1 MNDKSILDI
10 IRVAVMYIGSLL
22 GMLFDQIDNITWA
35 LIAFVTVDYITGI
48 VYAFCSKTLSSKTG
62 AKGIAKKLAILCV
75 VAVSSTL
82 GNFVLGS
89 DSLRTAV
96 TFYYI
101 SNEGLSIIEN
111 CVKLGVPVPSV
122 LKNALGNIGSSSER
136 KAN

>member
-10 IRVAVMYIGSLL
+10 IRVAIMYIGSLL

-75 VAVSSTL
+75 VAVSSAL

-122 LKNALGNIGSSSER
+122 LKNTLGNIGSSSER

>member
-10 IRVAVMYIGSLL
+10 IRVAIMYIGSLL

-48 VYAFCSKTLSSKTG
+48 VYAFCSQTLSSKTG

-75 VAVSSTL
+75 VAVSSAL

-122 LKNALGNIGSSSER
+122 LKNALGNMSSSSER

>member
-75 VAVSSTL
+75 VAVSSAL

-89 DSLRTAV
+89 DALRTAV

>member
-1 MNDKSILDI
+1 
-10 IRVAVMYIGSLL
+10 MYIGSLL

-75 VAVSSTL
+75 VAVSSAL
-82 GNFVLGS
+82 RNFVLGS

-96 TFYYI
+96 TYYYI

-122 LKNALGNIGSSSER
+122 LKNTLGNIGSSSER

>member
-10 IRVAVMYIGSLL
+10 IRVAIMYIGSLL

-48 VYAFCSKTLSSKTG
+48 VYAFCSKTLTSKTG

-75 VAVSSTL
+75 VAVSSAL

-122 LKNALGNIGSSSER
+122 LKNTLGNIGSSSER

>member
-75 VAVSSTL
+75 VAVSSAL

>member
-1 MNDKSILDI
+1 MNDKSKLDI
-10 IRVAVMYIGSLL
+10 IRVAIMYIGSLL

-75 VAVSSTL
+75 VAVSSAL

-122 LKNALGNIGSSSER
+122 LKNTLGNIGSSSER

>member
-75 VAVSSTL
+75 VAVSSAL

-122 LKNALGNIGSSSER
+122 LKNTLGNIGSSSER

>member
-10 IRVAVMYIGSLL
+10 IRVAIMYIGSLF

-48 VYAFCSKTLSSKTG
+48 VYAFCSKTLSSKMG
-62 AKGIAKKLAILCV
+62 AKGIAKKFAILCV
-75 VAVSSTL
+75 VAVSSAL
-82 GNFVLGS
+82 GNFVLGT
-89 DSLRTAV
+89 DALRTAV

-101 SNEGLSIIEN
+101 SNEGLFIIEN

-122 LKNALGNIGSSSER
+122 LKNALGNMSSSSEH

>member
-1 MNDKSILDI
+1 
-10 IRVAVMYIGSLL
+10 MYIGSLL

-75 VAVSSTL
+75 VAVSSAL

-122 LKNALGNIGSSSER
+122 LKNTLGNIGSSSER